1 MATSSNQHD
10 TGHAKRLSGSGYGLV
25 LVHAGGGCDHHSGDE
40 RIKNKGR
47 QRRESGGDCGMAY
60 TPTTNA
66 GPELIALLRQRL
78 TTEAGTLQRG
88 AMSRIAEHLGTS
100 YSAVHEWF
108 KRGRRCNRKYHVR
121 ILQMIYLDHDFSS
134 KKTGRKAGIKK

>member
-10 TGHAKRLSGSGYGLV
+10 TGRSKGLSRSGYGLGA
-25 LVHAGGGCDHHSGDE
+25 VHAGGCVHHHQSDE

-47 QRRESGGDCGMAY
+47 QRRECGGELGMAY

-78 TTEAGTLQRG
+78 TTESGQLQRG

-108 KRGRRCNRKYHVR
+108 KRGRKCNRKYHVR
-121 ILQMIYLDHDFSS
+121 ILQMIYLDHDFLA

>member
-1 MATSSNQHD
+1 
-10 TGHAKRLSGSGYGLV
+10 
-25 LVHAGGGCDHHSGDE
+25 
-40 RIKNKGR
+40 
-47 QRRESGGDCGMAY
+47 MAY

-108 KRGRRCNRKYHVR
+108 KRGRKCNRKYHAR
-121 ILQMIYLDHDFSS
+121 ILHLIHLDHDFLA

>member
-1 MATSSNQHD
+1 MATSSSQHD
-10 TGHAKRLSGSGYGLV
+10 SRRCKRLCRSGYGLGA
-25 LVHAGGGCDHHSGDE
+25 VHAGGGVQHHQSDE

-47 QRRESGGDCGMAY
+47 QRRECGRDCGMAY
-60 TPTTNA
+60 TPRTNA

-108 KRGRRCNRKYHVR
+108 KRGRKCNRKYHAR
-121 ILQMIYLDHDFSS
+121 ILHLIHLDHDFLA

>member
-1 MATSSNQHD
+1 
-10 TGHAKRLSGSGYGLV
+10 
-25 LVHAGGGCDHHSGDE
+25 
-40 RIKNKGR
+40 
-47 QRRESGGDCGMAY
+47 MAY

-121 ILQMIYLDHDFSS
+121 ILQMIYLDHDFLA

>member
-1 MATSSNQHD
+1 MATSSSQHD
-10 TGHAKRLSGSGYGLV
+10 TGHAKGLSGSGYGLV
-25 LVHAGGGCDHHSGDE
+25 PVHACGYCDHHASDE

-108 KRGRRCNRKYHVR
+108 KRGRKCNRKYHVR
-121 ILQMIYLDHDFSS
+121 ILQMIYLDHDFLA

>member
-10 TGHAKRLSGSGYGLV
+10 TGRCKGLSRSGYHLV
-25 LVHAGGGCDHHSGDE
+25 PVHAGWGGDHHKSDE

-66 GPELIALLRQRL
+66 GPELIDLLRQRL